1 MRREWSGWIKNRQWS
16 EFERLA
22 KTEPNQVLADTVA
35 ELERGF
41 PDKADR
47 RALRKVLFLLSRAGI
62 KPQPIELDTEEKVE
76 EKPFE
81 FGYLV
86 SADGRGDAVVSY
98 GVQEGKR
105 VRWLVAHLNGKK
117 GVTDASEEDFS
128 VEDSRTR
135 VKNLMESAPRP
146 FMSAPIA
153 PELAIGMLA
162 DAVSNTKGTMPPV
175 VAYWRSRLRN
185 VTMPEHPAEA
195 LPRADDTDERTRR
208 RVPMMMDA
216 TLLWRLELGTAAPLL
231 RDLYEAQMNEALSE
245 DEKNERTDAALAA
258 ARETA
263 FDAGTIRDHAHRLRD
278 LAYILHLK
286 GEEGS
291 GLLLNTLDD
300 LRTRG
305 AQSDYAIG
313 MMDKTVVLLA
323 ETLRAQGVSDPRRID
338 D

>member
-1 MRREWSGWIKNRQWS
+1 MPEPMRREWSGWIKNRQWS

-22 KTEPNQVLADTVA
+22 KTDPNQALADIVA

-41 PDKADR
+41 PEKADR
-47 RALRKVLFLLSRAGI
+47 RALRKVLFLLGQAGI
-62 KPQPIELDTEEKVE
+62 KPQPIELPEEEAVE

-117 GVTDASEEDFS
+117 GVTDAAEEDFNL
-128 VEDSRTR
+128 EDSQLR
-135 VKNLMESAPRP
+135 VKRLMESAPRP
-146 FMSAPIA
+146 FISAAISPA
-153 PELAIGMLA
+153 LAIGMVA
-162 DAVSNTKGTMPPV
+162 DAVAHTKGTLPPV
-175 VAYWRSRLRN
+175 VAYWRSRLRE
-185 VTMPEHPAEA
+185 VEMPAHPAEA
-195 LPRADDTDERTRR
+195 LPRTETDASTRR

-231 RDLYEAQMNEALSE
+231 RELYEAQMDESLSE

-258 ARETA
+258 TRETA
-263 FDAGTIRDHAHRLRD
+263 FDPETIRDHAHRLRD
-278 LAYILHLK
+278 LAYLLHLN

-291 GLLLNTLDD
+291 GLLLDTLDD
-300 LRTRG
+300 LRAKG
-305 AQSDYAIG
+305 PQSDYAIG

-323 ETLRAQGVSDPRRID
+323 ETLRSQGAQEEE
-338 D
+338 